1 MWKYH
6 PVVKTK
12 LGSGKLIKIVGDKA
26 LVEFDYSYLVE
37 LSIND
42 VELHDV
48 DIKKMLIERGEEDGS
63 LEK

>member
-1 MWKYH
+1 MWKYQ
-6 PVVKTK
+6 PAVQTK

-26 LVEFDYSYLVE
+26 LVEFDYSYIVE

-42 VELHDV
+42 IELRDV
-48 DIKKMLIERGEEDGS
+48 DIKNVLIERGEEDGS